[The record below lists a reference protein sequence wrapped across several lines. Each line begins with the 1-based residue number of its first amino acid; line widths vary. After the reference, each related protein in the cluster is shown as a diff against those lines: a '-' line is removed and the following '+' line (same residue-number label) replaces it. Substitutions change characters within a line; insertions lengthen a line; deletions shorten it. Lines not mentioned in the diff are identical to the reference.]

1 MPSDTIKTNVIKPP
15 VSRPPISIL
24 PDDPEEK
31 RKSVI
36 NNVLEQ
42 FPYLS
47 SIIAI
52 KISII
57 FILIVQYSALYAIKI
72 IKKKIR
78 YNVEGEWGSGDYV
91 NTKTYCIKCW
101 EAYQNSIQ
109 IVTVKA

>member
-1 MPSDTIKTNVIKPP
+1 MARNSASSKLPEAEVIIPTSSHLVTTSDNKF
-15 VSRPPISIL
+15 RPPISIL

-57 FILIVQYSALYAIKI
+57 FILIVQYPALYAIKI
-72 IKKKIR
+72 IKKKI
-78 YNVEGEWGSGDYV
+78 
-91 NTKTYCIKCW
+91 
-101 EAYQNSIQ
+101 
-109 IVTVKA
+109 